1 MARDKRRVEALQ
13 RRGVGEAANPSQTQA
28 SVSVILK
35 PLATD
40 PQTAMTSRWL
50 REVTKIIFVS
60 VRIVFILRVCVC
72 VCRCVCV
79 DVEVRGRHRCLS
91 RSLPPYVLIES
102 GSVA

>member
-13 RRGVGEAANPSQTQA
+13 HRGVGEETNPSQTQA

-50 REVTKIIFVS
+50 REVTKIIFV
-60 VRIVFILRVCVC
+60 VCAHRVHITCVYVC

-79 DVEVRGRHRCLS
+79 DVEVRGRIGVSLD
-91 RSLPPYVLIES
+91 RSHLMY
-102 GSVA
+102 